1 MSSIKKIESLNN
13 SPFGDGGIT
22 VIADDFSGAAELAGI
37 CLRYGL
43 SATVCTGEITEV
55 TTDVLLINT
64 NSRSLKKDEALVV
77 TEKIIL
83 QVQFLQP
90 KWVYKKTDS
99 VLRGHIIDELKL
111 QMKLMDKQKAFFMPA
126 NPSLGRTI
134 SNGIYFVNNVPLH
147 ETGFAAD
154 PEFPIKSSFVKELLQ
169 NEVGVLTVNDVLP
182 VQGIVT
188 GEVNTA
194 DDYTQWAN
202 KAADDWLLAGTGDFF
217 TALLRKNYK
226 TATSNSV
233 KLLQPHLYI
242 CGTAFEERIK
252 FIAQLHQQQQCVMYL
267 NDETDDEWLQQAATI
282 INAKQKLVIAIN
294 NTDATAAELRI
305 RMATLS
311 KAVIK
316 KGGIKEIFIEGGST
330 AAAVLEELGI
340 KKLIPVNE
348 LSRGVVRMKAG
359 DLFITVKPGSYQLPE
374 EIKKVLTDNT
384 DEHR

>member
-1 MSSIKKIESLNN
+1 
-13 SPFGDGGIT
+13 
-22 VIADDFSGAAELAGI
+22 
-37 CLRYGL
+37 
-43 SATVCTGEITEV
+43 
-55 TTDVLLINT
+55 
-64 NSRSLKKDEALVV
+64 
-77 TEKIIL
+77 
-83 QVQFLQP
+83 
-90 KWVYKKTDS
+90 
-99 VLRGHIIDELKL
+99 
-111 QMKLMDKQKAFFMPA
+111 
-126 NPSLGRTI
+126 
-134 SNGIYFVNNVPLH
+134 
-147 ETGFAAD
+147 
-154 PEFPIKSSFVKELLQ
+154 
-169 NEVGVLTVNDVLP
+169 
-182 VQGIVT
+182 
-188 GEVNTA
+188 
-194 DDYTQWAN
+194 
-202 KAADDWLLAGTGDFF
+202 
-217 TALLRKNYK
+217 
-226 TATSNSV
+226 
-233 KLLQPHLYI
+233 
-242 CGTAFEERIK
+242 
-252 FIAQLHQQQQCVMYL
+252 LHQQQQCVMYL

>member
-1 MSSIKKIESLNN
+1 MIA
-13 SPFGDGGIT
+13 

-43 SATVCTGEITEV
+43 TATVCTGEIAEA

-64 NSRSLKKDEALVV
+64 DSRSLKKEGALAV

-83 QVQFLQP
+83 HVLALHP

-99 VLRGHIIDELKL
+99 VLRGYIIDELKL

-134 SNGIYFVNNVPLH
+134 SDGIYFVNSVPLH
-147 ETGFAAD
+147 KTDFAAD
-154 PEFPIKSSFVKELLQ
+154 PEFPIKNSFVKELLQ
-169 NEVGVLTVNDVLP
+169 DEAVVLTVNEVLP
-182 VQGIVT
+182 VQGIVI

-194 DDYTQWAN
+194 DDYAQWAN
-202 KAADDWLLAGTGDFF
+202 KAGDDWLFAGTGDFF
-217 TALLRKNYK
+217 TALLRRDFQPV
-226 TATSNSV
+226 ATNSV
-233 KLLQPHLYI
+233 KLLQPYLYI
-242 CGTAFEERIK
+242 CGTAFEERRK
-252 FIAQLHQQQQCVMYL
+252 FITQLHQQQQCVMYL
-267 NDETDDEWLQQAATI
+267 NNETDAEWLQHAVAI

-294 NTDATAAELRI
+294 DTNVTAAELRMS
-305 RMATLS
+305 MARLS

-316 KGGIKEIFIEGGST
+316 QSGIKEIFIEGGST

-348 LSRGVVRMKAG
+348 LSRGVVRMKAD
-359 DLFITVKPGSYQLPE
+359 DLFITVKPGSYELPE
-374 EIKKVLTDNT
+374 EIKKIMS
-384 DEHR
+384 DEL